1 VTRARLLSLL
11 ALLTLA
17 LSACMGGAPSAFGDV
32 TLTGVTPDRV
42 TADALTLTITGTRF
56 FQAADGAGM
65 RVEACGVTATAT
77 ILEPVTRTV
86 VLPPAGKVVVQAG
99 ERLTAELPT
108 EGMVAG
114 ASDLRVTRPDGD
126 SAVLAGALTCVVA
139 TDPEGEEPQDPAE
152 PGEDPE
158 NTPPVA
164 QAQDLETA
172 ENEALAI
179 TLLATDADGDALTFT
194 ITSEPEHGTLT
205 GDAPELTFTPDTN
218 WYGED
223 AFTFTVEDGR
233 GGSDSATVTITVHP
247 LTPASLT
254 ITTTPAHLAV
264 HIGVTGPE
272 GFRDDLAG
280 SSRLDGLRHGEYT
293 LTFVPYQEQVE
304 HPLAEDGSFQR
315 GWLPEREEL
324 TITLAPGEHQDI
336 ELGYEIE
343 PVTLHLA
350 IDGLPDDVLSPLDP
364 LLGATVARF
373 NEDLIGLEPID
384 PEETMTL
391 EPGVYMINHA
401 PQVRFDRSLPL
412 YAWEE
417 VYDFADSYSHV
428 LTLSSGDETTLTFG
442 YRLVTGNIF
451 LDVTGLPEGLRAE
464 GYLRRWLPGGDWTE
478 PITSFVNLA
487 PGAYYVSG
495 LDVNSSIQAEHPDQ
509 GTIPVE
515 IYYEPKDHPGT
526 VVLDSGRNITVP
538 LDYELALGFFRIR
551 ISSRDGDPVLGNVRI
566 RPYGAGDDA
575 WVTFSE
581 PVEYPGFIRYD
592 AHPGVYEV
600 RFDDVEPD
608 PPHHDGFK
616 FASGSGYG
624 TVILESYGLN
634 GMGNFKDLEAEYMK
648 MSDW

>member
-1 VTRARLLSLL
+1 
-11 ALLTLA
+11 
-17 LSACMGGAPSAFGDV
+17 
-32 TLTGVTPDRV
+32 
-42 TADALTLTITGTRF
+42 
-56 FQAADGAGM
+56 
-65 RVEACGVTATAT
+65 
-77 ILEPVTRTV
+77 
-86 VLPPAGKVVVQAG
+86 
-99 ERLTAELPT
+99 
-108 EGMVAG
+108 
-114 ASDLRVTRPDGD
+114 
-126 SAVLAGALTCVVA
+126 
-139 TDPEGEEPQDPAE
+139 
-152 PGEDPE
+152 
-158 NTPPVA
+158 
-164 QAQDLETA
+164 
-172 ENEALAI
+172 
-179 TLLATDADGDALTFT
+179 
-194 ITSEPEHGTLT
+194 
-205 GDAPELTFTPDTN
+205 
-218 WYGED
+218 
-223 AFTFTVEDGR
+223 
-233 GGSDSATVTITVHP
+233 
-247 LTPASLT
+247 
-254 ITTTPAHLAV
+254 
-264 HIGVTGPE
+264 
-272 GFRDDLAG
+272 
-280 SSRLDGLRHGEYT
+280 
-293 LTFVPYQEQVE
+293 
-304 HPLAEDGSFQR
+304 
-315 GWLPEREEL
+315 
-324 TITLAPGEHQDI
+324 
-336 ELGYEIE
+336 
-343 PVTLHLA
+343 
-350 IDGLPDDVLSPLDP
+350 
-364 LLGATVARF
+364 
-373 NEDLIGLEPID
+373 D

-442 YRLVTGNIF
+442 YRPVTGNIF
-451 LDVTGLPEGLRAE
+451 LHVTGLPQGLRAE

-526 VVLDSGRNITVP
+526 VVLDSGRNITVQ

-581 PVEYPGFIRYD
+581 PAEYPDLIRYD
-592 AHPGVYEV
+592 AHPGLYEA
-600 RFDDVEPD
+600 RLDDVEPD